1 MRRSAKY
8 RVAGFTLVELVVVLV
23 LLGVLAAIALPR
35 FTRLSDEAVAAQLEG
50 LTGSL
55 RSALSLFRAA
65 WQASD
70 HRGSA
75 TVDLTEHGLGILD
88 ANEFGYPVSGRRD
101 VGSTGRD
108 MDCED
113 VWNGLLS
120 PAPEIIEADP
130 NKEAGTSSNHIEP
143 RLGTRFAFVAGQDSR
158 IDDASIALPFASNSQ
173 VCQFISLHYQSVAP
187 GTPKPTI
194 FYDTRTGTVLLDL
207 GRTFSG
213 ASG

>member
-1 MRRSAKY
+1 MRRLAEH
-8 RVAGFTLVELVVVLV
+8 RAAGFTIVELVVVIV
-23 LLGVLAAIALPR
+23 LLGILAAAALPR
-35 FTRLSDEAVAAQLEG
+35 FISLSDEAVEAQLEG
-50 LTGSL
+50 LAGSL
-55 RSALSLFRAA
+55 RSGLSLFHAA
-65 WQASD
+65 WQVSD
-70 HRGSA
+70 DRGSA
-75 TVDLTEHGLGILD
+75 TVDLTAHGLGTLD
-88 ANEFGYPVSGRRD
+88 ANEFGYPVSGRND
-101 VGSTGRD
+101 SASTGRD

-130 NKEAGTSSNHIEP
+130 NKEAGTSRNHIEP
-143 RLGTRFAFVAGQDSR
+143 RLGTSYAFVAGQDAR

-173 VCQFISLHYQSVAP
+173 VCQFISLHHQSVAP

-213 ASG
+213 SSG